1 MSGIARAMGLA
12 RSLAIYHMIPG
23 RQRRLRHLYADF
35 VNAGDL
41 VFDVGGHAGNHA
53 RAFAALGCRVVVLE
67 PQPDFARVLR
77 AFFHRSPQVEVIEAA
92 AGEAPGRAWLLLSER
107 TPTVSTLVAAWRD
120 ARALDPDFAGV
131 QWNRQVEVEVTTL
144 DRVIERFGPPL
155 FVKIDVEGSE
165 AAVLAGLS
173 LRVPALSFEYLP
185 GGLDEVRAC
194 VTRLTGLGPYHFN
207 WSAGESHQFASDHWL
222 NGPELLATLQAHV
235 AARRQSGDVYARLSP
250 IR

>member
-23 RQRRLRHLYADF
+23 RQGRLRHLYANF
-35 VNAGDL
+35 VHRGDL

-77 AFFHRSPQVEVIEAA
+77 AFFHRAPQVEVIEVAA
-92 AGEAPGRAWLLLSER
+92 AATPGRALLLLSER
-107 TPTVSTLVAAWRD
+107 TPTVSTLVAAWRN
-120 ARALDPDFAGV
+120 ARARDPDFAGV

-144 DRVIERFGPPL
+144 DRVIERFGAPM

-165 AAVLAGLS
+165 AAVLEGLS
-173 LRVPALSFEYLP
+173 LTVPALSFEYLP
-185 GGLDEVRAC
+185 SGLDEVRTC
-194 VTRLTGLGPYHFN
+194 VTRLTALGPYHFN
-207 WSAGESHQFASDHWL
+207 WSAGQSYQFASEHWL